1 MFPSSSSS
9 SNVDF
14 FLSSEKRALI
24 GYLLNYQRRW
34 GLVSDLS
41 CKYKVSRRTIYSIGE
56 KYLSFSQKM
65 DLAAG
70 EGSLNRSSKRCAI
83 DLILSLRLD
92 GKCSLESIHAV
103 LVSQNYG
110 YNSVGFISQTLECL
124 GLLQGSSDEVA
135 LVKGCTN
142 YVFCSDEIYANGC
155 PILITVEPCSLKI
168 LSIELSEKCDS
179 LAWEKHWSKLL
190 SDGYAPSYV
199 CKDEGSGMQSA
210 HKELFTDLPYQSD
223 TFHGVSHRLGLERLR
238 LEKATDKAIE
248 AEYKCYDLW
257 WKSASEK
264 VFNRRCSEY
273 ETAQKATL
281 KAIELQ
287 ENFCFLYYCMLDCFQ
302 LFHAKGNLKKTHN
315 VVQDFEVALEFM
327 QTLKIQNIEK
337 DLKTIHNIKH
347 SLFHFSTIANQNFL
361 QMQKQFDN
369 EILQITAAAWQF
381 NKNSRKIKN
390 NTKYKKDL
398 LAKEQALLATIEF
411 FEPDTFHQ
419 IKAQIYTQ
427 LDNII
432 QASSSVECINSI
444 LRTYLDSFKGNVTQA
459 FLNLFRQ
466 YHNNRLFYQGVRK
479 GKSPNQIFYKQEQQI
494 PWKKVIL
501 SKV

>member
-1 MFPSSSSS
+1 MLPSSSPST
-9 SNVDF
+9 NLEL
-14 FLSSEKRALI
+14 FLSPDKRALI

-34 GLVSDLS
+34 GLVSYLS
-41 CKYKVSRRTIYSIGE
+41 GKYKVSRRTIYSIGK
-56 KYLSFSQKM
+56 KYLDFSKKTSFP
-65 DLAAG
+65 AAQS
-70 EGSLNRSSKRCAI
+70 SLKQESKDCAI
-83 DLILSLRLD
+83 DLILSLRLE

-103 LVSQNYG
+103 LVGQNYG
-110 YNSVGFISQTLECL
+110 YNSVGFISQTLERL
-124 GLLQGSSDEVA
+124 GLLQGSSDGVF
-135 LVKGCTN
+135 LVEGCTK
-142 YVFCSDEIYANGC
+142 YVLCCDEIFANGR
-155 PILITVEPCSLKI
+155 PILITVEPYSLKI

-179 LAWEKHWSKLL
+179 LSWEQHWNKLL
-190 SDGYAPSYV
+190 SDGYTPLYI

-223 TFHGVSHRLGLERLR
+223 TFHGVAHRLGLERLR

-248 AEYKCYDLW
+248 AEYESYDLW

-264 VFNRRCSEY
+264 VFNRRCSDY

-302 LFHAKGNLKKTHN
+302 LFDAKGNLKKTAN
-315 VVQDFEVALEFM
+315 IVQDFDVALEFM

-337 DLKTIHNIKH
+337 DLKTIHNLKH
-347 SLFHFSTIANQNFL
+347 SLFHFSTIANQNFQ

-369 EILQITAAAWQF
+369 QILQMTAAAWQF

-398 LAKEQALLATIEF
+398 LAKEQALLSTIEF
-411 FEPDTFHQ
+411 FEPHTFQ
-419 IKAQIYTQ
+419 LMKSQIYTQ

-444 LRTYLDSFKGNVTQA
+444 LRTYLDTSKGNVTQA

-479 GKSPNQIFYKQEQQI
+479 GKSPNQIFYNKEQQI
-494 PWKKVIL
+494 PWKEVIT

>member
-1 MFPSSSSS
+1 MFPPYSSSSH
-9 SNVDF
+9 VDLF
-14 FLSSEKRALI
+14 QSPKTLALI
-24 GYLLNYQRRW
+24 GYLLNNQPRW
-34 GLVSDLS
+34 GLVSYLS
-41 CKYKVSRRTIYSIGE
+41 RKYKVSRRTIYLIGQ
-56 KYLSFSQKM
+56 KYLGFSENTALREAK
-65 DLAAG
+65 DN
-70 EGSLNRSSKRCAI
+70 LNAESKRRAI
-83 DLILSLRLD
+83 DFILSLRLE

-110 YNSVGFISQTLECL
+110 YNSVGFISQELERL
-124 GLLQGSSDEVA
+124 GLLQGSSDDVD
-135 LVKGCTN
+135 LVKEGIK
-142 YVFCSDEIYANGC
+142 YVFCSDEIFANGR

-179 LAWEKHWSKLL
+179 LSWEQHWSKLL
-190 SDGYAPSYV
+190 SDGYTPLYI
-199 CKDEGSGMQSA
+199 CKDEGRGMQAA

-223 TFHGVSHRLGLERLR
+223 TFHGVAHRLGLERLR

-248 AEYKCYDLW
+248 AEYESYDLW

-273 ETAQKATL
+273 EDAQKASR

-302 LFHAKGNLKKTHN
+302 LFDAKGNLKKTTK
-315 VVQDFEVALEFM
+315 VVQDFDVALEFM
-327 QTLKIQNIEK
+327 QTLKIQDIEK

-347 SLFHFSTIANQNFL
+347 SLFHFSAIANQNFQ

-369 EILQITAAAWQF
+369 EILQMAAAAWQF

-398 LAKEQALLATIEF
+398 LAKEQALLSTIEF
-411 FEPDTFHQ
+411 FEPDRFEQ
-419 IKAQIYTQ
+419 MKSQIYTQ

-479 GKSPNQIFYKQEQQI
+479 GKSPNQIFYKKEQQI
-494 PWKKVIL
+494 PWKEVIT